1 MKSKL
6 FIISTMIVIALLSLN
21 FKDSGEG
28 IKMESAYLN
37 KSLTIEERVDDLL
50 KRMTLEEKIDMLG
63 GTGFETKAIER
74 LGIPPLNMTDGPL
87 GVRWD
92 NSTALPSGILL
103 GATWNPDIVTEFG
116 KVLATETKAKGRHVI
131 LAPCV
136 NIARIPMGGRN
147 FESFGEDPFLT
158 SRITVNYIK
167 GVQEENVAATVKHFA
182 ANNQEHQRDFVNTI
196 VDERTLNEIYFPAF
210 KSAVEE
216 ANVLAV
222 MCAYNKLNGPYC
234 SENDYLL
241 IDVLKNIW
249 KFNGL
254 VMSDWGAVHTSIP
267 VFNSGLDLEMP
278 TGYYLN
284 KETLLEKIKNDELS
298 EAKLNDKVKRILRVM
313 FTIGLF
319 DPDYDRD
326 KYDSTKINTA
336 KHKKVALDVAKDGI
350 VLLKNENSILPLD
363 LNKIKSIA
371 VIGPNSRVAVTGGG
385 GSSMVVPFGSVSPL
399 EALQNKIGDKVK
411 INFAQGSMID
421 GDTNPIDPK
430 FLFVDK
436 DEKENGLKGEYFTN
450 MNLEGEPARL
460 NIDKIISFIWNDKGP
475 FEDFQ
480 KDNFSVRW
488 TGYIKPDKSD
498 KYTFDVSSDDGV
510 RLYID
515 DKLVINDWNDHAVL
529 TNSYTMELNAG
540 QLYKIKLE
548 YYEKGGGAIVK
559 FGWRK
564 PNDQLIVDALNTAKS
579 SDVAI
584 VFAGTNYNYES
595 EGFDRKDLILPNEQ
609 DELIKKVAEV
619 NPNTIVVLTTGSPVL
634 MNEWLDKVDGLVE
647 AWFAGEQAGNA
658 IADILL
664 GETNPSGKLPM
675 TFPMK
680 WEDCSAFNTYKKED
694 GTTRYEDGIYVGYRH
709 FEKNNIQP
717 LFPFGFGLSYTTF
730 RYNDLKLSSK
740 EINQNDKLT
749 VSLNL
754 KNTGKVK
761 GSEIVQ
767 LYVRDIQA
775 SVDRPVKELKG
786 FKKVSL
792 NPGEEKNVEF
802 TIDKKELSFFDPK
815 LKDWT
820 AESGEFEILIGSSSQ
835 DIKLKEKFNLK

>member
-1 MKSKL
+1 MKKEIL
-6 FIISTMIVIALLSLN
+6 LLILLIFTALLSFN
-21 FKDSGEG
+21 FKENDERN
-28 IKMESAYLN
+28 KMSFPYLD
-37 KSLTIEERVDDLL
+37 KTLSIEERVEDLL
-50 KRMTLEEKIDMLG
+50 KRMTLEEKIEMLG

-74 LGIPPLNMTDGPL
+74 LGIPPLNMADGPL

-103 GATWNPDIVTEFG
+103 GATWNPEIVTEFG

-136 NIARIPMGGRN
+136 NIARIPVGGRN

-167 GVQEENVAATVKHFA
+167 GVQNENVVATVKHFA

-241 IDVLKNIW
+241 VDVLKNKW

-254 VMSDWGAVHTSIP
+254 VMSDWGAVHNSLP

-278 TGYYLN
+278 TGKYLN
-284 KETLLEKIKNDELS
+284 ADSLFQKIKSGELS
-298 EAKLNDKVKRILRVM
+298 ELKLDDKVGRILRVM

-319 DPDYDRD
+319 DGYQ
-326 KYDSTKINTA
+326 YDSTKVNTD
-336 KHKKVALDVAKDGI
+336 KHKQVALNIAKDGI

-371 VIGPNSRVAVTGGG
+371 VIGPNSKVAITGGG
-385 GSSMVVPFGSVSPL
+385 GSSMVVPFKSVSPL

-411 INFAQGSMID
+411 IIFAQGSMID
-421 GDTNPIDPK
+421 GDTNPIDPRL
-430 FLFVDK
+430 LFTNR
-436 DEKENGLKGEYFTN
+436 DEKENGFKGEYFTN

-460 NIDKIISFIWNDKGP
+460 NIDKSISFMWNDKGP

-488 TGYIKPDKSD
+488 TGYLKPDKSD

-515 DKLVINDWNDHAVL
+515 DKLIINDWNDHAVL

-548 YYEKGGGAIVK
+548 YYEKGGGAIIK

-564 PNDQLIVDALNTAKS
+564 PNEQLISDAITAAKN
-579 SDVAI
+579 SDIAI
-584 VFAGTNYNYES
+584 VFAGTNANYES
-595 EGFDRKDLILPNEQ
+595 EGFDRKDLVLPNEQ
-609 DELIKKVAEV
+609 DDLIKRVAEA

-634 MNEWLDKVDGLVE
+634 MDDWLNNVDGLIE
-647 AWFAGEQAGNA
+647 AWFAGEQAGSA
-658 IADILL
+658 IVEVLL

-675 TFPMK
+675 TFPK
-680 WEDCSAFNTYKKED
+680 RWEDCSAFDSYKKLD
-694 GTTRYEDGIYVGYRH
+694 GTTIYEDGIYVGYRH
-709 FEKNNIQP
+709 FEKNNIKP
-717 LFPFGFGLSYTTF
+717 FFPFGFGLSYTTF
-730 RYNDLKLSSK
+730 KYNDLKLSSK
-740 EINQNDKLT
+740 DVNHNDKLL
-749 VSLNL
+749 VKLSV
-754 KNTGKVK
+754 KNTGNVN
-761 GSEIVQ
+761 GSEVVQ
-767 LYVRDIQA
+767 LYIKDIQ
-775 SVDRPVKELKG
+775 SSIDRPVKELKG
-786 FKKVSL
+786 FKKVNL
-792 NPGEEKNVEF
+792 NPGEEKVVEF
-802 TIDKKELSFFDPK
+802 TIDKNALSFFDPK
-815 LKDWT
+815 TKEWT
-820 AESGEFEILIGSSSQ
+820 AENGEFEILIGSSSQ
-835 DIKLKEKFNLK
+835 DIKLKEKFTLK

>member
-1 MKSKL
+1 MMLS
-6 FIISTMIVIALLSLN
+6 ITAIALLGFSYKN
-21 FKDSGEG
+21 NSDDEMIYK
-28 IKMESAYLN
+28 N
-37 KSLTIEERVDDLL
+37 KNALIEERVEDLL
-50 KRMTLEEKIDMLG
+50 KRMTLEEKIEMIG

-74 LGIPPLNMTDGPL
+74 LGIPPLNMADGPL

-103 GATWNPDIVTEFG
+103 GATWNPEIVTEFG

-158 SRITVNYIK
+158 SRIAVNYIK
-167 GVQEENVAATVKHFA
+167 GVQQENVVATVKHFA

-210 KSAVEE
+210 KAAVEE

-222 MCAYNKLNGPYC
+222 MCAYNKLNGHYC

-241 IDVLKNIW
+241 IDVLKNKW

-254 VMSDWGAVHTSIP
+254 VMSDWGAVHSSVP
-267 VFNSGLDLEMP
+267 VFKGGLDLEMP
-278 TGYYLN
+278 ESKYLSN
-284 KETLLEKIKNDELS
+284 DSLLQKIKSGELS
-298 EAKLNDKVKRILRVM
+298 ESHLDDKVRRILRVM

-319 DPDYDRD
+319 DNYQ
-326 KYDSTKINTA
+326 YDSTKVNTEE
-336 KHKKVALDVAKDGI
+336 HKQIALNIAREGI
-350 VLLKNENSILPLD
+350 VLLKNENSILPLN
-363 LNKIKSIA
+363 LNKIKSIT
-371 VIGPNSRVAVTGGG
+371 VVGPNSKVAITGGG
-385 GSSMVVPFGSVSPL
+385 GSSMVVPFNSLSPL

-411 INFAQGSMID
+411 INFAQGLIIN
-421 GDTNPIDPK
+421 GETNVIENN
-430 FLFVDK
+430 FLFTDK
-436 DEKENGLKGEYFTN
+436 KQKTNGLNAEYFTN
-450 MNLEGEPARL
+450 KDLKGKPAKVVV
-460 NIDKIISFIWNDKGP
+460 DKEVNFMWNDKGP
-475 FEDFQ
+475 FEDFP

-488 TGYIKPDKSD
+488 TGYLKPDKSET
-498 KYTFDVSSDDGV
+498 YTFDVGSDDGV

-515 DKLVINDWNDHAVL
+515 DELIINDWNDHAYL
-529 TNSYTMELNAG
+529 TNSFTKDLVAG

-548 YYEKGGGAIVK
+548 YYENVGGAIVK

-564 PNDQLIVDALNTAKS
+564 PNDELLVDAINAAKY
-579 SDVAI
+579 SDVVI
-584 VFAGTNYNYES
+584 VFAGTNANYES

-609 DELIKKVAEV
+609 DEFIEKLSEV
-619 NPNTIVVLTTGSPVL
+619 NKNIVVVLTTGSPVL
-634 MNEWLDKVDGLVE
+634 MDRWIDKVDGLIE

-658 IADILL
+658 IAEVLL
-664 GETNPSGKLPM
+664 GETNPSGKLPI

-709 FEKNNIQP
+709 FERNNIQP
-717 LFPFGFGLSYTTF
+717 LFPFGYGLSYSSF
-730 RYNDLKLSSK
+730 KYNDLKLSSK
-740 EINQNDKLT
+740 EIDANDKLV
-749 VSLNL
+749 VSLKL
-754 KNTGKVK
+754 KNTSKLK

-767 LYVRDIQA
+767 LYVKDIKA
-775 SVDRPVKELKG
+775 SVDRPVKELKS

-792 NPGEEKNVEF
+792 NPGEEKDVEMI
-802 TIDKKELSFFDPK
+802 IDKSALSYFDPK
-815 LKDWT
+815 TKEWV
-820 AESGEFEILIGSSSQ
+820 AESGEFEILVGSSSQ
-835 DIKLKEKFNLK
+835 DIKLKDKFFLR

>member
-1 MKSKL
+1 MKSKIFL
-6 FIISTMIVIALLSLN
+6 TFTLIISLVFVFGFSL
-21 FKDSGEG
+21 K
-28 IKMESAYLN
+28 N
-37 KSLTIEERVDDLL
+37 KLDDEMTYKNKNASIEERVEDLL
-50 KRMTLEEKIDMLG
+50 KRMTLEEKIEMIG

-167 GVQEENVAATVKHFA
+167 GVQNENVVATVKHFA

-241 IDVLKNIW
+241 IDVLKNKW

-267 VFNSGLDLEMP
+267 VFNSGMDLEMP
-278 TGYYLN
+278 TGKYLN
-284 KETLLEKIKNDELS
+284 ADSLLQKIKVGNLS
-298 EAKLNDKVKRILRVM
+298 ESHLNDKVRRILRVM

-319 DPDYDRD
+319 DDY
-326 KYDSTKINTA
+326 KYDATKVNTEE
-336 KHKKVALDVAKDGI
+336 HKKVALDIAKDGI
-350 VLLKNENSILPLD
+350 VLLKNDNSILPLD
-363 LNKIKSIA
+363 LNRIKSIA
-371 VIGPNSRVAVTGGG
+371 VVGPNSKVAVTGGG
-385 GSSMVVPFGSVSPL
+385 GSSMVVPYTSVSPL
-399 EALQNKIGDKVK
+399 EALKNKIGDKVK
-411 INFAQGSMID
+411 INFAQGMIID
-421 GDTNPIDPK
+421 GETNAIESI
-430 FLFVDK
+430 FLFADK
-436 DEKENGLKGEYFTN
+436 DEKVNGLKAEYFTN
-450 MNLEGEPARL
+450 MNLEGEPAKVIVD
-460 NIDKIISFIWNDKGP
+460 NQINFMWNDKGP

-488 TGYIKPDKSD
+488 TGYVKPEKTESV
-498 KYTFDVSSDDGV
+498 TFDVGSDDGV

-515 DKLVINDWNDHAVL
+515 DQLVIDDWTDHAYL
-529 TNSYTMELNAG
+529 TNSFTKDLKAG

-559 FGWRK
+559 LGWRK
-564 PNDQLIVDALNTAKS
+564 PNNELIFDAIDAAKN

-584 VFAGTNYNYES
+584 VFAGTNANYES
-595 EGFDRKDLILPNEQ
+595 EGFDRKNLILPNDQ
-609 DELIKKVAEV
+609 DEFIKRITEV
-619 NPNTIVVLTTGSPVL
+619 NKNTIVVLTTGSPVL
-634 MNEWLDKVDGLVE
+634 MDKWLDNVSGLIE

-658 IADILL
+658 IAEVLF

-709 FEKNNIQP
+709 FEKNNIRP

-730 RYNDLKLSSK
+730 KYNDLKLSSK
-740 EINQNDKLT
+740 EITKNDKLT
-749 VSLNL
+749 VTLNV
-754 KNTGKVK
+754 KNTGSVK
-761 GSEIVQ
+761 GSEVVQ
-767 LYVRDIQA
+767 LYIKDVESSI
-775 SVDRPVKELKG
+775 DRPVKELKA

-802 TIDKKELSFFDPK
+802 TIDQKALSFFDPK
-815 LKDWT
+815 LKEWN
-820 AESGEFEILIGSSSQ
+820 AENGEFEILVGSSSQ
-835 DIKLKEKFNLK
+835 DIQLKEKFTLK

>member
-1 MKSKL
+1 MKKVIL
-6 FIISTMIVIALLSLN
+6 F
-21 FKDSGEG
+21 
-28 IKMESAYLN
+28 
-37 KSLTIEERVDDLL
+37 SLTSVIMFSAFILLTNDDMQNYKNKNLSVDVRVEDLL
-50 KRMTLEEKIDMLG
+50 KRMTLEEKIEMIG

-74 LGIPPLNMTDGPL
+74 LGIPTLNMADGPL

-103 GATWNPDIVTEFG
+103 GATWNPDIVTELG
-116 KVLATETKAKGRHVI
+116 KVLAIETKARGRHVI

-158 SRITVNYIK
+158 SRIAVNYIK
-167 GVQEENVAATVKHFA
+167 GVQKENVVATVKHFA

-241 IDVLKNIW
+241 IDVLKNKW

-254 VMSDWGAVHTSIP
+254 VMSDWGAVHNSLP

-278 TGYYLN
+278 DGKYLN
-284 KETLLEKIKNDELS
+284 TDSLFQKIESGELS
-298 EAKLNDKVKRILRVM
+298 ESKLDDKVRRILRVM

-319 DPDYDRD
+319 DDYQYD
-326 KYDSTKINTA
+326 KSKVNTDE
-336 KHKKVALDVAKDGI
+336 HKQIALDITKDGI

-371 VIGPNSRVAVTGGG
+371 VVGPNSKVAVTGGG
-385 GSSMVVPFGSVSPL
+385 GSSMVVPFTSVSPL

-411 INFAQGSMID
+411 INFAQGMIID
-421 GDTNPIDPK
+421 GETNPIETK
-430 FLFVDK
+430 YLFTDK
-436 DEKENGLKGEYFTN
+436 DEKVNGLKAEYFTN
-450 MNLEGEPARL
+450 MNLEGEPA
-460 NIDKIISFIWNDKGP
+460 KIVVDNQINFTWNDKGP

-488 TGYIKPDKSD
+488 TGYVKPEKSETF
-498 KYTFDVSSDDGV
+498 TFDVGSDDGV

-515 DKLVINDWNDHAVL
+515 DQLVIDDWTDHAYL
-529 TNSYTMELNAG
+529 TNSFTKDFKAG
-540 QLYKIKLE
+540 QFYKIKLE
-548 YYEKGGGAIVK
+548 YYENGGGAIVK

-564 PNDQLIVDALNTAKS
+564 PNDELIVDAINAAKN

-584 VFAGTNYNYES
+584 IFAGTNANYES

-609 DELIKKVAEV
+609 DNFIKRIAEL

-634 MNEWLDKVDGLVE
+634 LNDWINKVDGLIE

-658 IADILL
+658 IAEILL

-694 GTTRYEDGIYVGYRH
+694 GTTRYEDGIFVGYRH
-709 FEKNNIQP
+709 FEKNNIKP

-730 RYNDLKLSSK
+730 KYDDLKLSSK
-740 EINQNDKLT
+740 QIAKNDKLIIT
-749 VSLNL
+749 LNV
-754 KNTGKVK
+754 KNTGSVK
-761 GSEIVQ
+761 GSEVVQ
-767 LYVRDIQA
+767 FYVKDVQSSI
-775 SVDRPVKELKG
+775 DRPVKELKG
-786 FKKVSL
+786 FNKVSL

-802 TIDKKELSFFDPK
+802 TIDQKALSFFDPK
-815 LKDWT
+815 LKDWNT
-820 AESGEFEILIGSSSQ
+820 ESGEFEILIGSSSQ
-835 DIKLKEKFNLK
+835 DIKLKEKFLLK

>member
-1 MKSKL
+1 MKKEIL
-6 FIISTMIVIALLSLN
+6 LLILLIFTALLSFN
-21 FKDSGEG
+21 FKENDERN
-28 IKMESAYLN
+28 KMRVPYFDKTLS
-37 KSLTIEERVDDLL
+37 IEERVEDLL
-50 KRMTLEEKIDMLG
+50 KRMTLEEKIEMLG

-74 LGIPPLNMTDGPL
+74 LGIPPLNMADGPL

-103 GATWNPDIVTEFG
+103 GATWNPEIVTEFG

-136 NIARIPMGGRN
+136 NIARIPVGGRN

-167 GVQEENVAATVKHFA
+167 GVQNENVVATVKHFA

-241 IDVLKNIW
+241 VDVLKNKW

-254 VMSDWGAVHTSIP
+254 VMSDWGAVHNSLP

-278 TGYYLN
+278 TGKYLN
-284 KETLLEKIKNDELS
+284 ADSLFQKIKSGEFSEL
-298 EAKLNDKVKRILRVM
+298 KLDDKVRRILRVM

-319 DPDYDRD
+319 DGYQ
-326 KYDSTKINTA
+326 YDSTKVNTD
-336 KHKKVALDVAKDGI
+336 KHKQVALNIAKDGI

-371 VIGPNSRVAVTGGG
+371 VIGPNSKVAITGGG
-385 GSSMVVPFGSVSPL
+385 GSSMVVPFKSVSPL

-411 INFAQGSMID
+411 INFTQGSMID
-421 GDTNPIDPK
+421 GDTNPIDPRL
-430 FLFVDK
+430 LFTNR
-436 DEKENGLKGEYFTN
+436 DEKENGFKSEYFTN

-460 NIDKIISFIWNDKGP
+460 NIDKSISFMWNDKGP

-488 TGYIKPDKSD
+488 TGYLKPDKSD

-515 DKLVINDWNDHAVL
+515 DKLIINDWNDHAVL

-548 YYEKGGGAIVK
+548 YYEKGGGAIIK

-564 PNDQLIVDALNTAKS
+564 PNEQLISDAITAAKN
-579 SDVAI
+579 SDIAI
-584 VFAGTNYNYES
+584 VFAGTNANYES
-595 EGFDRKDLILPNEQ
+595 EGFDRKDLVLPNEQ
-609 DELIKKVAEV
+609 DDLIKRVAEA

-634 MNEWLDKVDGLVE
+634 MDDWLNNVDGLIE
-647 AWFAGEQAGNA
+647 AWFAGEQAGSA
-658 IADILL
+658 IVEVLL

-675 TFPMK
+675 TFPK
-680 WEDCSAFNTYKKED
+680 RWEDCSAFDSYKKLD
-694 GTTRYEDGIYVGYRH
+694 GTTIYEDGIYVGYRH
-709 FEKNNIQP
+709 FEKNNIKP

-730 RYNDLKLSSK
+730 KYNDLKLSSK
-740 EINQNDKLT
+740 DVNHNDKLL
-749 VSLNL
+749 VKLSV
-754 KNTGKVK
+754 KNTGNVN
-761 GSEIVQ
+761 GSEVVQ
-767 LYVRDIQA
+767 LYIKDIQ
-775 SVDRPVKELKG
+775 SSIDRPVKELKG
-786 FKKVSL
+786 FKKVNL
-792 NPGEEKNVEF
+792 NPGEEKVVEF
-802 TIDKKELSFFDPK
+802 TIDKNALSFFDPK
-815 LKDWT
+815 TKEWT
-820 AESGEFEILIGSSSQ
+820 AENGEFEILIGSSSQ
-835 DIKLKEKFNLK
+835 DIKLKEKFTLK

>member
-1 MKSKL
+1 MKKEIL
-6 FIISTMIVIALLSLN
+6 LLILLIFTALLSFN
-21 FKDSGEG
+21 FKENDERN
-28 IKMESAYLN
+28 KMRVPYFDKTLS
-37 KSLTIEERVDDLL
+37 IEERVEDLL
-50 KRMTLEEKIDMLG
+50 KRMTLEEKIEMLG

-74 LGIPPLNMTDGPL
+74 LGIPPLNMADGPL

-103 GATWNPDIVTEFG
+103 GATWNPEIVTEFG

-167 GVQEENVAATVKHFA
+167 GVQNENVVATVKHFA

-241 IDVLKNIW
+241 VDVLKNKW

-254 VMSDWGAVHTSIP
+254 VMSDWGAVHNSLP

-278 TGYYLN
+278 TGKYLN
-284 KETLLEKIKNDELS
+284 ADSLFQKIKSGELS
-298 EAKLNDKVKRILRVM
+298 ELKLDDKVRRILRVM

-319 DPDYDRD
+319 DSYQ
-326 KYDSTKINTA
+326 YDSTKVNTD
-336 KHKKVALDVAKDGI
+336 KHKQVALNIAKDGI

-371 VIGPNSRVAVTGGG
+371 VIGPNSKVAITGGG
-385 GSSMVVPFGSVSPL
+385 GSSMVVPFKSVSPL

-411 INFAQGSMID
+411 INFTQGSMID
-421 GDTNPIDPK
+421 GDTNPIDPRI
-430 FLFVDK
+430 LFTNR
-436 DEKENGLKGEYFTN
+436 DEKENGFKSEYFTN

-460 NIDKIISFIWNDKGP
+460 NIDKSISFMWNDKGP

-488 TGYIKPDKSD
+488 TGYLKPDKSD

-515 DKLVINDWNDHAVL
+515 DKLIINDWNDHAVL

-548 YYEKGGGAIVK
+548 YYEKGGGAIIK

-564 PNDQLIVDALNTAKS
+564 PNEQLISDAITAAKN
-579 SDVAI
+579 SDIAI
-584 VFAGTNYNYES
+584 VFAGTNANYES
-595 EGFDRKDLILPNEQ
+595 EGFDRKDLVLPNEQ
-609 DELIKKVAEV
+609 DDLIKRVAEA

-634 MNEWLDKVDGLVE
+634 MDDWLNNVDGLIE
-647 AWFAGEQAGNA
+647 AWFAGEQAGSA
-658 IADILL
+658 IVEVLL

-675 TFPMK
+675 TFPK
-680 WEDCSAFNTYKKED
+680 RWEDCSAFDSYKKLD
-694 GTTRYEDGIYVGYRH
+694 GTTIYEDGIYVGYRH
-709 FEKNNIQP
+709 FEKNNIKP

-730 RYNDLKLSSK
+730 KYNDLKLSSK
-740 EINQNDKLT
+740 DVNQNDKLL
-749 VSLNL
+749 VKFSV
-754 KNTGKVK
+754 KNTGNVN
-761 GSEIVQ
+761 GSEVVQ
-767 LYVRDIQA
+767 LYIKDIK
-775 SVDRPVKELKG
+775 SSIDRPVKELKG
-786 FKKVSL
+786 FKKVNL
-792 NPGEEKNVEF
+792 NPGEEKVVEL
-802 TIDKKELSFFDPK
+802 TIDKNALSFFDPK
-815 LKDWT
+815 TKEWT
-820 AESGEFEILIGSSSQ
+820 AENGEFEILIGSSSQ
-835 DIKLKEKFNLK
+835 DIRLKEKFILK